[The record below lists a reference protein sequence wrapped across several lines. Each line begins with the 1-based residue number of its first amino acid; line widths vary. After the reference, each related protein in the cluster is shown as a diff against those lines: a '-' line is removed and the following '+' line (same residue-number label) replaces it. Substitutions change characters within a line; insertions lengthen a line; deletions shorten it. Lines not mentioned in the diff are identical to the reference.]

1 MPNVENL
8 SVFMAQPSGVVGTK
22 DAVLHTRP
30 YRHTTSMFPYSALD
44 AEDSE
49 AEDTPSWL
57 PARTTRVCLL
67 SVVYVYYYCVC
78 VCSERAIILYRSIV
92 IVGLGFSAQKYHPT
106 VPSEQPKTL
115 PTLKKKI

>member
-57 PARTTRVCLL
+57 PARTARVCLL
-67 SVVYVYYYCVC
+67 SVVYVYYYRVCVC
-78 VCSERAIILYRSIV
+78 VVSVLSYYTEVL
-92 IVGLGFSAQKYHPT
+92 
-106 VPSEQPKTL
+106 
-115 PTLKKKI
+115 